1 MSGKWKLAW
10 LCLAV
15 LFLGGT
21 AALAQTITGSVRGT
35 VSDPTGAVVAGAQ
48 VTITNTGTGVV
59 GHTVSDKSGLYNFEF
74 LVIGDYTVTA
84 TASGFETASIGPFHV
99 QIDQIATAN
108 PQLQVGKATT
118 TVSVSGASSALLEA
132 ENATV
137 STSISAATLE
147 NMPLNGQNVQIAT
160 LFVPGAYNPNSSY
173 MSGAMGTER
182 DAAQGYSEAAD
193 AQPSFNG
200 NRQQANSYILDG
212 VDVNETLANSLGYNP
227 SPYSIQ
233 EVHVITGNADAEF
246 GNVNGGLVMM
256 VTKGGTNQF
265 HGSAFEF
272 HENSGLTA
280 NTWANEHHAV
290 PIRKTSFNQ
299 NQFGGAV
306 GGPIIK
312 NKLFFFGNYIGLRY
326 NVPPSQKVT
335 SVPTSAERGI
345 ATATGQYDV
354 GSNCPAGD
362 ADLTGVQTI
371 EGINFYNTSN
381 GTNNETPY
389 TQNINGVETTCIPI
403 SNPVAKFLFASAN
416 QALFPLPNAAPT
428 KDTAT
433 AGNYVG
439 YQANTTQNNQGDIR
453 IDYSINSK
461 DSLMAKYSYGD
472 AWDNQSQVVIPVLFP
487 YGDDYPFT
495 NAVIAWTRIVSPTIV
510 NNARAGFTRIVINQ
524 GAVTDPSGK
533 FGLHGDATLG
543 IPLPNQSVPG
553 FTFMN
558 LGSGDLNNFGT
569 QDLGTFNL
577 DNNFDYNDTVTWVHG
592 KHVTK
597 LGAEFLRYEQ
607 DYAAP
612 GNQGGLLGQFS
623 YSGVYTGPEANG
635 SFGYG
640 DFLLDEA
647 SGANVAGAAGAFGM
661 RQWRDAAY
669 LQDDWK
675 ILPSLTLN
683 LGVRYSYEQPNY
695 EQNNK
700 MVNVNIPLAKFAPLG
715 TSIQTMMSYAG
726 QYNPATGTTN
736 SRALYNPYLLNI
748 MPRFGFAYMVKP
760 RLVVR
765 GGYGV
770 TDELES
776 TGYGLRMTQN
786 PPYLPSFA
794 QTSIPPGAT
803 NGGTPFPVEN
813 GFATNSSANQ
823 DVNGAGYSAWDPNM
837 RPAVIQQFNLTV
849 QYQID
854 DHTSV
859 QAGYVGNIGQ
869 HLAVPLW
876 INQFTEDVPGSAPN
890 TTGSCDTSCYLAID
904 PFYTLV
910 GAGGDVIETTS
921 RGVSNYHA
929 LQATLQRH
937 QAQGLDLL
945 LNYTLGKSMTNN
957 VGYFGVDGF
966 SVDDSFWQNVNNPR
980 GDYGPTSFDVRQ
992 AVSASAVYEL
1002 PFGHGRQYFG
1012 NWNRVTDEALGG
1024 WQLALTARLN
1034 SGLPLSVTQGN
1045 NCYNNCPGN
1054 ADGVQH
1060 ANQYHPMKI
1069 TGRGTNSAGVFN
1081 WFGTDPSVTPCT
1093 SHYDATTGAGTAP
1106 NGTCA
1111 YGRAQGFGDA
1121 SVGTL
1126 RGPGFQS
1133 YDLSLSKGFRVIEN
1147 ENLKVR
1153 VDAFNAFNIASYANP
1168 NSRISGTA
1176 SAFGVIGGTQ
1186 SAPRQLQLSLVYQF

>member
-1 MSGKWKLAW
+1 
-10 LCLAV
+10 
-15 LFLGGT
+15 
-21 AALAQTITGSVRGT
+21 
-35 VSDPTGAVVAGAQ
+35 
-48 VTITNTGTGVV
+48 
-59 GHTVSDKSGLYNFEF
+59 
-74 LVIGDYTVTA
+74 
-84 TASGFETASIGPFHV
+84 
-99 QIDQIATAN
+99 
-108 PQLQVGKATT
+108 
-118 TVSVSGASSALLEA
+118 
-132 ENATV
+132 
-137 STSISAATLE
+137 
-147 NMPLNGQNVQIAT
+147 
-160 LFVPGAYNPNSSY
+160 
-173 MSGAMGTER
+173 
-182 DAAQGYSEAAD
+182 
-193 AQPSFNG
+193 
-200 NRQQANSYILDG
+200 
-212 VDVNETLANSLGYNP
+212 
-227 SPYSIQ
+227 
-233 EVHVITGNADAEF
+233 
-246 GNVNGGLVMM
+246 
-256 VTKGGTNQF
+256 
-265 HGSAFEF
+265 
-272 HENSGLTA
+272 
-280 NTWANEHHAV
+280 
-290 PIRKTSFNQ
+290 
-299 NQFGGAV
+299 
-306 GGPIIK
+306 
-312 NKLFFFGNYIGLRY
+312 
-326 NVPPSQKVT
+326 
-335 SVPTSAERGI
+335 
-345 ATATGQYDV
+345 
-354 GSNCPAGD
+354 
-362 ADLTGVQTI
+362 LTGVQTI

-748 MPRFGFAYMVKP
+748 MPRFGFAYMVMP